1 MQTGVFKCANMPY
14 HNLVLTILCFS
25 VIASF
30 HETSCT
36 ASHNGAGHS
45 KVNFYCFSL
54 HGTCKYLILIN
65 LFITAYSTLM
75 YLVKLL

>member
-1 MQTGVFKCANMPY
+1 MQKIKTIIEKKMQTRVFKCANMPY

-25 VIASF
+25 VIASL
-30 HETSCT
+30 HEPSCT

-54 HGTCKYLILIN
+54 HGKYESN
-65 LFITAYSTLM
+65 DY
-75 YLVKLL
+75 YQR